1 MKANEI
7 REKTV
12 DELQTQVVDLSE
24 NLCKLRFQHGIR
36 PLENTA
42 KLKMVRRDIARLK
55 TVINEKLS

>member
-1 MKANEI
+1 MKANEL

-36 PLENTA
+36 PLEDTA
-42 KLKMVRRDIARLK
+42 KLNMVRRDIARLK